1 MHVSAE
7 LIRLGHDDDA
17 GNPATILTILTR
29 YTQQRWAAYEHEP
42 LPSQSSIPRPPPIM
56 MLFSKLLRPIA
67 APKKFAICAELAE
80 VLQPRG
86 SLLPRVNTRSFTR
99 SRLEP
104 WRNIRGGP
112 LSTGSRQQQ
121 RAFHESF
128 NTRRRQIFRRIEP
141 HNARPLITPEQ
152 VRRLFASGQFRG
164 FAILAAGGVTIFY
177 FMNIETVPVSGRQ
190 RFNCYSEGSA
200 EEQGRLAYNQIL
212 SEEARK
218 GKVLPESDSRV
229 KRVKT
234 VLARLIEAGDL
245 GTGQSDS
252 KKGDGWT
259 VHVIEDPHQANAFVL
274 PGGKVF
280 VYSGIFPV
288 CKNND
293 GLAAV
298 MGHEIAHNMAQ
309 HAAEKMSQMA
319 LLQPIVWGLM
329 YLDYTGVTMG
339 LGRFLGSMMLDL
351 GIMRVSSR
359 EQESEA
365 DHIGLMLMAAA
376 CYDPKEAVGLW
387 ERMERLDKETPPEWL
402 STHPSNA
409 NRIQQI
415 TQLLPEAEDKYQESN
430 CSSTVGYNNAFQD
443 AIGRTLVFRANA
455 ALARNSPPVWVELAE
470 TT

>member
-1 MHVSAE
+1 
-7 LIRLGHDDDA
+7 
-17 GNPATILTILTR
+17 
-29 YTQQRWAAYEHEP
+29 
-42 LPSQSSIPRPPPIM
+42 
-56 MLFSKLLRPIA
+56 MLLSKLLRPIA
-67 APKKFAICAELAE
+67 APNKFARCAELAE

-86 SLLPRVNTRSFTR
+86 SLPPRANTRSFTR
-99 SRLEP
+99 PSCEP
-104 WRNIRGGP
+104 WRKIGSGAH
-112 LSTGSRQQQ
+112 STSSRHQQ
-121 RAFHESF
+121 RAFHNSF
-128 NTRRRQIFRRIEP
+128 STRRRIDP

-152 VRRLFASGQFRG
+152 VRRLFASGQLRG
-164 FAILAAGGVTIFY
+164 LIILTAGGVTIFY
-177 FMNIETVPVSGRQ
+177 FMNIETVPVSGRR
-190 RFNCYSEGSA
+190 RFNCFSEDSA
-200 EEQGRLAYNQIL
+200 EEQGQLVYKQIL

-218 GKVLPESDSRV
+218 GRVLPRSDIRV
-229 KRVKT
+229 RRVEN

-245 GTGQSDS
+245 GTGQSDR
-252 KKGDGWT
+252 KKGVGWT
-259 VHVIEDPHQANAFVL
+259 VHVIEDPNQANAFVL

-288 CKNND
+288 CRNSD

-309 HAAEKMSQMA
+309 HSAEKMSQMA

-376 CYDPKEAVGLW
+376 CYDPKAAIGLW
-387 ERMERLDKETPPEWL
+387 ERMEKLDKETPPEWL

-415 TQLLPEAEDKYQESN
+415 TQLLPEAENKYQESN
-430 CSSTVGYNNAFQD
+430 CASTGRYNNAFQG
-443 AIGRTLVFRANA
+443 AIGRTRDFRANA
-455 ALARNSPPVWVELAE
+455 ALARNSPPVWVELAK